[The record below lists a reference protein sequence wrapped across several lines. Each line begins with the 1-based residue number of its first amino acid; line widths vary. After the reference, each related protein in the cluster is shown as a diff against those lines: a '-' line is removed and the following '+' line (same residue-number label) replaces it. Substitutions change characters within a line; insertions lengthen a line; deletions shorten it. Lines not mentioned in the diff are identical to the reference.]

1 MRRHVKQHTCGLS
14 GSPFKTNKTK
24 SRNTYRTVRE
34 VRTQA
39 GHLILSWIVLVW
51 HSHDDGF
58 VVVFKTISFRDTD
71 KTLQKRY
78 YVCHVLPNDPGA
90 GSEVKTERK
99 QNQPCVD
106 N

>member
-24 SRNTYRTVRE
+24 SQNTYRTVRE

-39 GHLILSWIVLVW
+39 GHLMLSWIVLVW

-58 VVVFKTISFRDTD
+58 VVVFKTISFTDTD

-90 GSEVKTERK
+90 GSEVKTEETK
-99 QNQPCVD
+99 SAVC
-106 N
+106 